1 MGFRIQKSIRLGKF
15 LRLNISKSGFGVSA
29 GLGPVRIG
37 TGPYGTYVSADL
49 PGPFSYRKRLNSRG
63 PLDYLDPKGKARPKT
78 KSQTKAAPP
87 PSEEPPSP
95 GFFAPRHE
103 KELAR
108 GLQAYESAKPDEA
121 LEHFLAAAPE
131 EPGAA
136 ILAASILAE
145 RDDKDFRASELLEQV
160 IQSEEEFPTPL
171 MEKYLAGLEVE
182 INLTPNVSVLVP
194 LNGLAATLLLVE
206 LYQAQR
212 RVREA
217 IALLEEVAD
226 LSSEPVLVLSL
237 CELYAS
243 RELWQG
249 VIERASQIEPSDD
262 VTLEI
267 AIYYGQALQQRDLH
281 EAAISVFSKA
291 LRKKAG
297 RNSKLLREAAYGR
310 ILSYQAQ
317 GKVKL
322 ALRELQFLYAEDPN
336 FRDVAQR
343 LEDLSIS

>member
-29 GLGPVRIG
+29 GLGPLRIG
-37 TGPYGTYVSADL
+37 AGPAGTYISADL

-63 PLDYLDPKGKARPKT
+63 PLDYLEGKG
-78 KSQTKAAPP
+78 QTKAKAKAKADVSPP
-87 PSEEPPSP
+87 AEPPSP

-103 KELAR
+103 KELAK

-121 LEHFLAAAPE
+121 LEHFLAAAAD

-160 IQSEEEFPTPL
+160 VQSEEEFPTPL
-171 MEKYLAGLEVE
+171 MAKYLAGLEVE

-194 LNGLAATLLLVE
+194 INGLAATLLLVE

-217 IALLEEVAD
+217 IALLGEVVE
-226 LSSEPVLVLSL
+226 LTPEPVLALSL

-243 RELWQG
+243 RDLWQG
-249 VIERASQIEPSDD
+249 IIERASQVEPVDD

-267 AIYYGQALQQRDLH
+267 AIYYGRALQQRGLH

-297 RNSKLLREAAYGR
+297 RNPKLLREAAYWR

-317 GKVKL
+317 GKQKL

-343 LEDLSIS
+343 LEDLSLR